1 MRRNPGHS
9 RLGVRPLHA
18 RELRRAMDRQ
28 LARLAAFKGRALGG
42 EGTATAAGTTAAWTC
57 GSLAAV
63 TALSCVLYAC
73 LPRPTSTLA
82 DCQSADFLPV
92 QVQPSMAT
100 DCFAFSGTP
109 ALALSTEKAKD
120 HSPSCCASPQGAP
133 GCTSMAMAG
142 NCTGVVCFL
151 CPTVLCACTAVW
163 WCMGC
168 GMSVAVFGALWRAQS
183 SAQKEAAPAHVLE
196 VYLQREDGPLKLC
209 SLPSSTTVAEVQ
221 RIFMG
226 IRAPNLQNQD
236 HDKIASFQESTYLKC
251 KLKVLQPEQTLEE
264 CGIQQHATI
273 RLMWRWGLP
282 GGGACMSTPSVR
294 VAPAVTAD
302 TRGGAAET
310 GATAVSA
317 DTAGTAAQTAGRRN
331 GGDMA
336 PAASA
341 ETGEPA
347 PTAQERSEAGRQS
360 EVDPVEAEEARPDTE
375 IRGAAPSASVAEW
388 HAKPALDPSVR
399 VAAVAPPAPVEDEP
413 IYHNPDG
420 QRPRLSFPARNLPHI
435 IMAIL
440 RQFKEDLQCAA
451 TDGEG
456 PIWPGGLP
464 WADVKKMLSKE
475 ARVNFEGMPESEA
488 RDKCRQLLQE
498 IADKEWRSITS
509 HDLRKIVLL
518 RADKARYCDIDFL
531 QHLFACTMPE
541 VAISYQWAAMVGQV
555 HNGLLKQFDSTMEVL
570 VWLDIFFNPQG
581 ASLETGDVLK
591 ITEKVYLAA
600 DLHVLIVHEGA
611 EMHQVLQRAWIM
623 LEIAVRAASDKSMV
637 ILVDL
642 SGQTKDYFS
651 KAMMITRR

>member
-1 MRRNPGHS
+1 
-9 RLGVRPLHA
+9 
-18 RELRRAMDRQ
+18 
-28 LARLAAFKGRALGG
+28 
-42 EGTATAAGTTAAWTC
+42 
-57 GSLAAV
+57 
-63 TALSCVLYAC
+63 
-73 LPRPTSTLA
+73 
-82 DCQSADFLPV
+82 
-92 QVQPSMAT
+92 
-100 DCFAFSGTP
+100 
-109 ALALSTEKAKD
+109 
-120 HSPSCCASPQGAP
+120 
-133 GCTSMAMAG
+133 
-142 NCTGVVCFL
+142 
-151 CPTVLCACTAVW
+151 
-163 WCMGC
+163 
-168 GMSVAVFGALWRAQS
+168 
-183 SAQKEAAPAHVLE
+183 
-196 VYLQREDGPLKLC
+196 
-209 SLPSSTTVAEVQ
+209 
-221 RIFMG
+221 
-226 IRAPNLQNQD
+226 
-236 HDKIASFQESTYLKC
+236 
-251 KLKVLQPEQTLEE
+251 
-264 CGIQQHATI
+264 
-273 RLMWRWGLP
+273 
-282 GGGACMSTPSVR
+282 MST
-294 VAPAVTAD
+294 
-302 TRGGAAET
+302 
-310 GATAVSA
+310 
-317 DTAGTAAQTAGRRN
+317 
-331 GGDMA
+331 
-336 PAASA
+336 
-341 ETGEPA
+341 
-347 PTAQERSEAGRQS
+347 
-360 EVDPVEAEEARPDTE
+360 
-375 IRGAAPSASVAEW
+375 
-388 HAKPALDPSVR
+388 PSVR

-651 KAMMITRR
+651 NAMMITDGGRTRPKKQDFFSELTAYLESDVQIIQDEITERFHSPQLEGTGLKPKDMFNGTITDFVYFAGGLMQVREAVREGRHDVVTAVGWELAQALEDRGKFQDSLEVWEAVLSSKIEVFGHDHMDVAATMNNLGNVYDSLGEYEKALEYYEKDLEITIKLVGHDHVDVAMSLMNLGNVYQELGEYEKALEYHEKSLGIKIKVLNGQDHIEVAESRFNIGVVYWKEEKWDKVVECFEEAYRIRSKVFGHEHPNVTDTLEWLNKAKSNLMQK

>member
-42 EGTATAAGTTAAWTC
+42 EGTATASGTTAEWTC

-209 SLPSSTTVAEVQ
+209 SLSSSTTVAEVQ
-221 RIFMG
+221 RMFMG

-236 HDKIASFQESTYLKC
+236 H
-251 KLKVLQPEQTLEE
+251 V
-264 CGIQQHATI
+264 
-273 RLMWRWGLP
+273 
-282 GGGACMSTPSVR
+282 
-294 VAPAVTAD
+294 
-302 TRGGAAET
+302 
-310 GATAVSA
+310 
-317 DTAGTAAQTAGRRN
+317 
-331 GGDMA
+331 
-336 PAASA
+336 
-341 ETGEPA
+341 
-347 PTAQERSEAGRQS
+347 
-360 EVDPVEAEEARPDTE
+360 
-375 IRGAAPSASVAEW
+375 
-388 HAKPALDPSVR
+388 
-399 VAAVAPPAPVEDEP
+399 
-413 IYHNPDG
+413 
-420 QRPRLSFPARNLPHI
+420 
-435 IMAIL
+435 
-440 RQFKEDLQCAA
+440 
-451 TDGEG
+451 
-456 PIWPGGLP
+456 
-464 WADVKKMLSKE
+464 
-475 ARVNFEGMPESEA
+475 
-488 RDKCRQLLQE
+488 
-498 IADKEWRSITS
+498 
-509 HDLRKIVLL
+509 KIV
-518 RADKARYCDIDFL
+518 
-531 QHLFACTMPE
+531 
-541 VAISYQWAAMVGQV
+541 G
-555 HNGLLKQFDSTMEVL
+555 
-570 VWLDIFFNPQG
+570 
-581 ASLETGDVLK
+581 
-591 ITEKVYLAA
+591 KVYFRTLRRTN
-600 DLHVLIVHEGA
+600 LREFVHE
-611 EMHQVLQRAWIM
+611 L
-623 LEIAVRAASDKSMV
+623 
-637 ILVDL
+637 
-642 SGQTKDYFS
+642 T
-651 KAMMITRR
+651 